1 MKKLEIIDLNLM
13 PYQEAQA
20 IQLERHAKVLA
31 GEQETLF
38 LVEHPKVITLGRQGG
53 RENLL
58 VSNDYLAKQGIELI
72 QTTRGGNITCHFPGQ
87 LVAYPIIRIDRQS
100 GDRRSGDRRSGGIRR
115 FFDDMENAVLAT
127 ARHFGVSL
135 QRDPK
140 RPGAWINNKKIC
152 SIGIAMKKWT
162 SYHGLSFNIS
172 RDLSLFKLIT
182 LCGLKD
188 AIPTS
193 LSHEAGRDL
202 DMNEVKDVFKNAF
215 QATQNTALA
224 TG

>member
-1 MKKLEIIDLNLM
+1 MKELEIIDLGLM

-20 IQLERHAKVLA
+20 IQLERHAAVLA
-31 GEQETLF
+31 GGQEAMF
-38 LVEHPKVITLGRQGG
+38 IVEHPKVITLGRQGG

-58 VSNDYLAKQGIELI
+58 VGDDFLAQQKIELV

-87 LVAYPIIRIDRQS
+87 LVAYPIIRIDR
-100 GDRRSGDRRSGGIRR
+100 RSGDRRFGGIRR

-140 RPGAWINNKKIC
+140 RPGAWIGNKKIC
-152 SIGIAMKKWT
+152 SIGIAVKKWT

-172 RDLSLFKLIT
+172 RDLSLFELIT

-193 LSHEAGRDL
+193 LTQETGRDM
-202 DMNEVKDVFKNAF
+202 DMKEVKNVFKDAF
-215 QATQNTALA
+215 QATQDTTLAAGEATAR
-224 TG
+224 